1 MRKVLITESSLRD
14 LLRELMNSHAPIFPN
29 PVVDPQAAETDP
41 TNQNFVP
48 SDKTELM
55 SALKALVD
63 PVDDERVPQVYVAVK
78 DAIEKEE
85 AEMKDTQV
93 ESIIRRTIRKILK
106 ESFLNEQG
114 DDDFKN
120 VGNVDQDGNPA
131 GRVGQYTPATIRRD
145 MAAKAAHSTPV
156 FMVVRRSAAETAG
169 VPYVKIPSVDDVVKV
184 DFKSLEHAQKQ
195 DLIKAN
201 RQEGSLSQP
210 LPAWAPR
217 PESPVQNRP
226 AEKLVS
232 SFYEAQFK
240 VPKEYIN
247 AYRTAYEELAGAV
260 GEEFDG
266 RKIEPYEIIETKNF
280 KEMFEAIAGISWNDC
295 IFELG
300 QQALDAIS
308 ERLNS
313 QLDSL
318 DDLMIDMSDVPV
330 AKTKEDEKRAY
341 AASDVTMK
349 TLQDVANELDLSV
362 SMIKKVERTALGK
375 FAFGI
380 AANIGEFIK

>member
-1 MRKVLITESSLRD
+1 
-14 LLRELMNSHAPIFPN
+14 
-29 PVVDPQAAETDP
+29 
-41 TNQNFVP
+41 
-48 SDKTELM
+48 
-55 SALKALVD
+55 
-63 PVDDERVPQVYVAVK
+63 
-78 DAIEKEE
+78 
-85 AEMKDTQV
+85 
-93 ESIIRRTIRKILK
+93 
-106 ESFLNEQG
+106 
-114 DDDFKN
+114 
-120 VGNVDQDGNPA
+120 
-131 GRVGQYTPATIRRD
+131 
-145 MAAKAAHSTPV
+145 
-156 FMVVRRSAAETAG
+156 
-169 VPYVKIPSVDDVVKV
+169 VKV
-184 DFKSLEHAQKQ
+184 DFKSLERAQKQ

-201 RQEGSLSQP
+201 REEGSLSQP